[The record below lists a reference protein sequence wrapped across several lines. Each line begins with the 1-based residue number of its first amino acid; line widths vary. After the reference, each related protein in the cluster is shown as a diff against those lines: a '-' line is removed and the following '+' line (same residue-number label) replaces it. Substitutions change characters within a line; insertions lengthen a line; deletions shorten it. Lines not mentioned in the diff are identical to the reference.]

1 MYNDYINEKISEKRE
16 YDINLIIDYITIY
29 IKSLILFTNE
39 KESRIKLTNYI
50 KEYLRYTKKEYE
62 LLKRI
67 KELDY
72 KDEFVDDIVNILD
85 KLEEM
90 FIYNYNIIEN
100 ILIGYE
106 DSFVYNDSLYSN
118 FKEKEFNIKYLDNSI
133 ERIKGMW
140 INENRKCWN

>member
-133 ERIKGMW
+133 ERIKGM
-140 INENRKCWN
+140 

>member
-118 FKEKEFNIKYLDNSI
+118 FKEKEFNIKYLEDSI
-133 ERIKGMW
+133 KRVKG
-140 INENRKCWN
+140 IEK